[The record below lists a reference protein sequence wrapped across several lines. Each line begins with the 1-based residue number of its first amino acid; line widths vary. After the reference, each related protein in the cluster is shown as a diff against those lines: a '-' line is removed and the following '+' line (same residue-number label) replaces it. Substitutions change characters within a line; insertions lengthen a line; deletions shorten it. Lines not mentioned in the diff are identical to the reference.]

1 MIETCPAARGSLEA
15 SYSLGRKIK
24 STFSMYEPSKLSTS
38 DPPLQIL
45 AGSSTN
51 GAWQPSDLLIKLQAQ
66 FRIVVSCEESSIW
79 SIKKFLSIWSP
90 TKIDHI
96 LRRSA
101 KGSPWRAGA
110 QVAVWRSSVWV
121 APIVQRCRS
130 GINSVDFKWFRGQG
144 GQGNHLKYWSYTC
157 YFMLYSVVSTMK
169 YAIDF

>member
-66 FRIVVSCEESSIW
+66 FRIVVSCEESSIR

-90 TKIDHI
+90 TKIAHI
-96 LRRSA
+96 LCRNA

-130 GINSVDFKWFRGQG
+130 GINSVDFKWFAGRGITSSIG
-144 GQGNHLKYWSYTC
+144 VILVISCYTV
-157 YFMLYSVVSTMK
+157 LYPQWNMQL
-169 YAIDF
+169 IFR